1 MSEKV
6 ILTSLNIPNATVVRQ
21 TCNRSNITI
30 HVKPKKSD
38 GKDQV
43 AELIGN
49 NHSGQCSIVY
59 CLQRSDTTD
68 MVYCLQRKGIS
79 ATYYHG
85 ARDPYM
91 KKDHVQAWQ
100 DGKAKAMCATVAFG
114 MGINKAD
121 VRFVIHLSIS
131 QSLECYSQEFGRAGR
146 DGGEGTCCVLFR
158 FEDKTK
164 HLQMIAALP
173 ESEHREKLNKLNE
186 MVKFCIYPECRKVQL
201 ARYFDEDASDVCG
214 CKCDFCLG
222 NLDIAWENGNKEA
235 LEVLSCLRNMQRLQE
250 KITWNLLVLVYR
262 RSKRKEV
269 LAKPFNTIPEFGK
282 GNTVFTENSLKHF
295 IQVLISKNVATERL
309 RGAGETKSIPY
320 LACGNKEGLI
330 KTGEL
335 LIWRYKI

>member
-21 TCNRSNITI
+21 TCNRSKITI

-49 NHSGQCSIVY
+49 NHSGQCGIVY

-68 MVYCLQRKGIS
+68 MVHCLQRKGIS

-85 ARDPYM
+85 ALDPYM
-91 KKDHVQAWQ
+91 KKGHVQAWQ
-100 DGKAKAMCATVAFG
+100 DGKAKVMCATVAFG

-146 DGGEGTCCVLFR
+146 DGGEATCCVLFR
-158 FEDKTK
+158 FEDRTK

-173 ESEHREKLNKLNE
+173 ESEHREKKLNKLNE

-201 ARYFDEDASDVCG
+201 PRYFDEDDSGFVPEI
-214 CKCDFCLG
+214 F
-222 NLDIAWENGNKEA
+222 
-235 LEVLSCLRNMQRLQE
+235 SCRNYQL
-250 KITWNLLVLVYR
+250 
-262 RSKRKEV
+262 
-269 LAKPFNTIPEFGK
+269 
-282 GNTVFTENSLKHF
+282 
-295 IQVLISKNVATERL
+295 
-309 RGAGETKSIPY
+309 
-320 LACGNKEGLI
+320 
-330 KTGEL
+330 
-335 LIWRYKI
+335 